1 METHGIG
8 RREDGSITSTDPEG
22 RLADDA
28 VASMN
33 CWVFPNN
40 LFDHLGSGFE
50 TFLTEHGHE
59 PKTEYLLPTVVNDL
73 KAAGVYTVGVVP
85 TSEPWVGV
93 TNPDDLE
100 IARRRIN
107 DLRS

>member
-1 METHGIG
+1 M
-8 RREDGSITSTDPEG
+8 P
-22 RLADDA
+22 
-28 VASMN
+28 
-33 CWVFPNN
+33 
-40 LFDHLGSGFE
+40 
-50 TFLTEHGHE
+50 
-59 PKTEYLLPTVVNDL
+59 
-73 KAAGVYTVGVVP
+73 AALRSFTTVGVVP